1 MRGGRKGG
9 LPICE
14 RNELLSNCGLTLAAI
29 DRNATIEEDAPEK
42 PKHLRAQAAIEVQP
56 PIALS
61 QGLVSGGQQSSP
73 IADMSDIP
81 AGLRV
86 TLALAAAGII
96 ATDSAIRNARM
107 MRTCFMNLA

>member
-1 MRGGRKGG
+1 
-9 LPICE
+9 
-14 RNELLSNCGLTLAAI
+14 
-29 DRNATIEEDAPEK
+29 
-42 PKHLRAQAAIEVQP
+42 
-56 PIALS
+56 
-61 QGLVSGGQQSSP
+61 
-73 IADMSDIP
+73 MSDIP